1 MTEALE
7 GIKVLDFTQ
16 GMAGS
21 IATMVMSDFGAE
33 VIKIE
38 SPQGDPFRAF
48 PPSLVWNRGKK
59 SVVIDLKDSAG
70 RRQLHQLVPQ
80 ADLVVE
86 SFRPGVAEKLGIG
99 YEELK
104 AIRPNLVYCSLTG
117 FGRRGDYA
125 NYKGYE
131 ALIAAKSGRLMVFAG
146 MTGREGPGHAA
157 VNAASHSSAMATI
170 RGALSALSV
179 RDATGKGQRVD
190 TSLLQA
196 ITYYDLSQWI
206 LWQMMINFPDE
217 YPFDETVIASRPSP
231 LQYLPARTKDGQWIQ
246 LANLVERL
254 FHAEIR
260 AIGLGHIYKE
270 ERFAKLPVLEDDAR
284 EELRRMILAKMQ
296 ERTLDEWMGYFIN
309 EQGDVAAEPFMTA
322 KEGLSHPQ
330 MVHKGIVEQVEDPSV
345 GSMRQLGT
353 MFHMDGTP
361 PSIKGPAPSLGQHTE
376 EVLGQP
382 APARAATNGA
392 SNGAS
397 PISKLAPNEAAHPGP
412 MSGVTVLDLSTVIAG
427 PLSGSLTAE
436 LGARVIRIETLQGD
450 MMRGHYNGIATNR
463 TMAGTE
469 GLSLNLKTDEAQDIL
484 RALIPKTDV
493 VLHNMRPGAPERV
506 GIGFDQVRELNPDI
520 VYVYVGGYGSTGPHS
535 HRPAMHPI
543 GGAVSGGAMAQ
554 MGRGT
559 IPPVDADLDMEEIV
573 EVSRRLGRAQDVNP
587 DPNTSMVTSTAI
599 MMGLYARQRFG
610 KAQYV
615 ETTMIGANAYANAD
629 GFFDY
634 EGAPERP
641 VADSNGYGLNAL
653 YRLYDADGGWIYLAC
668 PMDREWRDLC
678 RVLDRSDLPNDPRFV
693 DAKSREENDDALI
706 AELAPIFAAQTP
718 EHWETTLSAEDI
730 GCVKVEDRGMFH
742 FFDEDPHVKENGFTT
757 EVEHLRH
764 GQFWHHSPVLN
775 FSETPG
781 EVRGGILRGQH
792 TKPILHDL
800 GYTDD
805 QIDELRAKGVLDWEE
820 A

>member
-1 MTEALE
+1 
-7 GIKVLDFTQ
+7 
-16 GMAGS
+16 
-21 IATMVMSDFGAE
+21 
-33 VIKIE
+33 
-38 SPQGDPFRAF
+38 
-48 PPSLVWNRGKK
+48 
-59 SVVIDLKDSAG
+59 
-70 RRQLHQLVPQ
+70 
-80 ADLVVE
+80 
-86 SFRPGVAEKLGIG
+86 
-99 YEELK
+99 
-104 AIRPNLVYCSLTG
+104 
-117 FGRRGDYA
+117 
-125 NYKGYE
+125 
-131 ALIAAKSGRLMVFAG
+131 
-146 MTGREGPGHAA
+146 
-157 VNAASHSSAMATI
+157 
-170 RGALSALSV
+170 
-179 RDATGKGQRVD
+179 
-190 TSLLQA
+190 
-196 ITYYDLSQWI
+196 
-206 LWQMMINFPDE
+206 
-217 YPFDETVIASRPSP
+217 
-231 LQYLPARTKDGQWIQ
+231 
-246 LANLVERL
+246 
-254 FHAEIR
+254 
-260 AIGLGHIYKE
+260 
-270 ERFAKLPVLEDDAR
+270 
-284 EELRRMILAKMQ
+284 
-296 ERTLDEWMGYFIN
+296 
-309 EQGDVAAEPFMTA
+309 
-322 KEGLSHPQ
+322 
-330 MVHKGIVEQVEDPSV
+330 
-345 GSMRQLGT
+345 
-353 MFHMDGTP
+353 
-361 PSIKGPAPSLGQHTE
+361 
-376 EVLGQP
+376 
-382 APARAATNGA
+382 
-392 SNGAS
+392 
-397 PISKLAPNEAAHPGP
+397 
-412 MSGVTVLDLSTVIAG
+412 
-427 PLSGSLTAE
+427 
-436 LGARVIRIETLQGD
+436 
-450 MMRGHYNGIATNR
+450 
-463 TMAGTE
+463 
-469 GLSLNLKTDEAQDIL
+469 
-484 RALIPKTDV
+484 
-493 VLHNMRPGAPERV
+493 V